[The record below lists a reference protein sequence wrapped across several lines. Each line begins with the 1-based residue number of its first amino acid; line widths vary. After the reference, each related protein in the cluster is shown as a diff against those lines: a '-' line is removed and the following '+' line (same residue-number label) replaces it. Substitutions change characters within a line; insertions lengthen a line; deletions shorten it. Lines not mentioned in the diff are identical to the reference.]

1 MSRPPVRGIF
11 LSYRRSDAAATA
23 GRINDHLTEAFP
35 GIPIF
40 MDVGS
45 IEAGEDFEKAI
56 TEAIDASS
64 HLLAIIGSGPNM
76 TRNLARLGDEG
87 DYVRLEIARALES
100 DKRVVPVLV
109 EDAQMPGDAQL
120 PADLQ
125 AFARCNAVPVR
136 HARFDDDVDN
146 LIDALRGDT
155 RQRRHRRPGWKK
167 LLLGA
172 VAGAVVFALLG
183 LIVQVVQFEVS
194 GRSLAYLIGNVGA
207 ALYLPAFAIAGA
219 ALGVRRVLQR

>member
-1 MSRPPVRGIF
+1 MSRQPVRGIF

-23 GRINDHLTEAFP
+23 GRIHDHLTEAFP
-35 GIPIF
+35 DIPIF

-56 TEAIDASS
+56 TEAIEASS

-76 TRNLARLGDEG
+76 SQNIARLRDDR
-87 DYVRLEIARALES
+87 DYVRLEIARALNS
-100 DKRVVPVLV
+100 SKRVIPVLV
-109 EDAQMPGDAQL
+109 EDALMPGEADL
-120 PADLQ
+120 PADLH

-146 LIDALRGDT
+146 LIDALRGET
-155 RQRRHRRPGWKK
+155 RQRRYRRPGWKK

-172 VAGAVVFALLG
+172 VVGALVFTLLG
-183 LIVQVVQFEVS
+183 LIIQVVQFEVT

-207 ALYLPAFAIAGA
+207 ALYLPGFALAGA
-219 ALGVRRVLQR
+219 VVGIRRVLRR